1 MKLRKAICI
10 AAAISILCA
19 LCPMA
24 AADGYSTPV
33 NIMQYSVRP
42 LIWEAQPRDN
52 GDEMTWY
59 ISNLFDGYRETRM
72 EHVCWNNESLDDI
85 PEITFYFGGAT
96 IRDIWIRNGYDNND
110 ELYLQYARPY
120 RIEIAVWV
128 GNEEEPRGQY
138 VFNKLPDS
146 WDASVNNGEYI
157 DGYRCLSLPH
167 TFSNVTRI
175 GLFIKG
181 WHKGEEEYR
190 TKYIMQISDLAFL
203 ADWPGSGG
211 YNPGYDPYY
220 YPTAVPTL
228 VPTLTPVPLIT
239 EAPFSGLQVI
249 TKERLSTRSGPGTD
263 YTEAGSYF
271 QSGTW
276 VRAITS
282 AYDRGNGIWWVQ
294 VELSYNGEL
303 RRVYTGVK
311 RLQMAAD
318 QVPIEETEEGSAVV
332 TRSVYPYWGPGYG
345 YTMYGEKIPAGTAG
359 TVWQRENLYAQFEYR
374 DGSGQLRRVWV
385 PENALEE
392 DDAVG

>member
-1 MKLRKAICI
+1 MTFRKAICV
-10 AAAISILCA
+10 AAALLMLCA
-19 LCPMA
+19 ALPA
-24 AADGYSTPV
+24 AADGYSGSV
-33 NIMQYSVRP
+33 NIMQYNVRP
-42 LIWEAQPRDN
+42 YHWEAQLRDN

-59 ISNLFDGYRETRM
+59 IGNLFDGYRDTRM
-72 EHVCWNNESLDDI
+72 EHVCWNKESLDEI

-146 WDASVNNGEYI
+146 WDATVNSDDCI
-157 DGYRCLSLPH
+157 DGYRRLSLPN
-167 TFSNVTRI
+167 TFTNVTRI
-175 GLFIKG
+175 GLYIKG
-181 WHKGEEEYR
+181 WHKGEDEYR

-211 YNPGYDPYY
+211 YDPGYYPYN
-220 YPTAVPTL
+220 PTPVPTL
-228 VPTLTPVPLIT
+228 VPTLTPQPLIT
-239 EAPFSGLQVI
+239 EAPFTGVQVL
-249 TKERLSTRSGPGTD
+249 TKERLSTRSGPGTN

-276 VRAITS
+276 VRAISS
-282 AYDRGNGIWWVQ
+282 AYDRANGIWWIQ
-294 VELSYNGEL
+294 IELSYDGEL

-318 QVPIEETEEGSAVV
+318 QVPVEETEEGNAIV

-345 YTMYGEKIPAGTAG
+345 YTMYGDKIPAGTSG
-359 TVWQRENLYAQFEYR
+359 TVWQREGLYAQFEYR
-374 DGSGQLRRVWV
+374 DSSGQLRRVWV

>member
-10 AAAISILCA
+10 AMAICILCA

-42 LIWEAQPRDN
+42 FTWEAQPRDN

-146 WDASVNNGEYI
+146 WDATVNNGECI

-175 GLFIKG
+175 GLLIK
-181 WHKGEEEYR
+181 
-190 TKYIMQISDLAFL
+190 A
-203 ADWPGSGG
+203 
-211 YNPGYDPYY
+211 
-220 YPTAVPTL
+220 
-228 VPTLTPVPLIT
+228 
-239 EAPFSGLQVI
+239 
-249 TKERLSTRSGPGTD
+249 
-263 YTEAGSYF
+263 
-271 QSGTW
+271 
-276 VRAITS
+276 
-282 AYDRGNGIWWVQ
+282 
-294 VELSYNGEL
+294 
-303 RRVYTGVK
+303 
-311 RLQMAAD
+311 
-318 QVPIEETEEGSAVV
+318 
-332 TRSVYPYWGPGYG
+332 
-345 YTMYGEKIPAGTAG
+345 
-359 TVWQRENLYAQFEYR
+359 
-374 DGSGQLRRVWV
+374 
-385 PENALEE
+385 
-392 DDAVG
+392 

>member
-1 MKLRKAICI
+1 
-10 AAAISILCA
+10 
-19 LCPMA
+19 
-24 AADGYSTPV
+24 
-33 NIMQYSVRP
+33 
-42 LIWEAQPRDN
+42 
-52 GDEMTWY
+52 
-59 ISNLFDGYRETRM
+59 
-72 EHVCWNNESLDDI
+72 
-85 PEITFYFGGAT
+85 
-96 IRDIWIRNGYDNND
+96 
-110 ELYLQYARPY
+110 
-120 RIEIAVWV
+120 
-128 GNEEEPRGQY
+128 
-138 VFNKLPDS
+138 
-146 WDASVNNGEYI
+146 
-157 DGYRCLSLPH
+157 
-167 TFSNVTRI
+167 
-175 GLFIKG
+175 
-181 WHKGEEEYR
+181 
-190 TKYIMQISDLAFL
+190 MQISDLTFL

-282 AYDRGNGIWWVQ
+282 AYDRANGIWWVQ